1 MNATVRGQTRHGRW
15 THRPRVDRRR
25 HRCLARPYFKLTHYP
40 RNPQVDRA
48 LRPGYRSRL
57 SPTGPRFERVGMKT
71 FSLRKEDV
79 THRWFVVDAAGQPLG
94 RLASRVAQI
103 LRGKHKPTYT
113 PHLNGGDC
121 VVVVN
126 AAKVKLTGR
135 KLEQKRYF
143 RHTGYMGHERFQA
156 VKDVLATHPER
167 VIERAVWGM
176 LPKTTLSRQKVKQML
191 KVYGGADHPHAA
203 QRPEPLPAAAAR

>member
-1 MNATVRGQTRHGRW
+1 
-15 THRPRVDRRR
+15 
-25 HRCLARPYFKLTHYP
+25 
-40 RNPQVDRA
+40 
-48 LRPGYRSRL
+48 
-57 SPTGPRFERVGMKT
+57 MKT

-103 LRGKHKPTYT
+103 LRGKHKPTFT

-126 AAKVKLTGR
+126 AARVKLTGR

-143 RHTGYMGHERFQA
+143 RHTGYMGHERFSA
-156 VKDVLATHPER
+156 VKNVLETHPDR
-167 VIERAVWGM
+167 VIEKAVWGM
-176 LPKTTLSRQKVKQML
+176 LPKNKLGRQMLTKL
-191 KVYGGADHPHAA
+191 KVYSGPTHPHAA
-203 QRPEPLPAAAAR
+203 QQVVPFEIIQVSQ